1 MTYSR
6 AWRARGLYEYLLDTR
21 SRFRRLD
28 IARSCHLLTAEYLL
42 RRIPTALT
50 HHGVEIIRQIISYY
64 AVLYLGIGQRLSL
77 VIYQ

>member
-1 MTYSR
+1 MTYSK
-6 AWRARGLYEYLLDTR
+6 AWRALLDTR
-21 SRFRRLD
+21 SRPHDFVELPIKYRQIL
-28 IARSCHLLTAEYLL
+28 SFTV
-42 RRIPTALT
+42 LT